1 MTFAGRELSD
11 QDIRACY
18 KAVFSQY
25 YGQVV
30 ACDILLKCGFFDE
43 ISPDSMSAAFHLR
56 NFANWFLK
64 RLGIIREDNL
74 INMVRHF
81 MGDVPVIMENTEK
94 EKKE

>member
-1 MTFAGRELSD
+1 MIFAGRQLSE
-11 QDIRACY
+11 QDIRDCY

-25 YGQVV
+25 HGQVV
-30 ACDILLKCGFFDE
+30 ACDILMRCHYFDE
-43 ISPDSMSAAFHLR
+43 VNPGDMAEQHHMH

-81 MGDVPVIMENTEK
+81 MGGVSVIMENTEK